1 MKKRKGDVRLHA
13 ITYFTQC
20 HATRIYNRQQ
30 QRWTA
35 VLENSESQRNER
47 RPQNNLSGGF
57 RLLLVFLRLMFL
69 FCFFFFLVTGKQ
81 LLEKRRRE
89 FCFVLSARLNFIM
102 YLGKRVPDTLPLHR
116 NNEIDLTFDNDY
128 SKPTSLSDTAASF

>member
-69 FCFFFFLVTGKQ
+69 FCFFLFSRYWETAVGEE
-81 LLEKRRRE
+81 EKGVLFCVERSTKLHNVPRE
-89 FCFVLSARLNFIM
+89 TCP
-102 YLGKRVPDTLPLHR
+102 G
-116 NNEIDLTFDNDY
+116 Y
-128 SKPTSLSDTAASF
+128 SPAAS